1 MSADSP
7 LRSGGLAERMAA
19 CVRSWDQHV
28 RGTGYPQM
36 TVHPA
41 GTPDHELP
49 CGHILDKTSSRLVF
63 QWPGQHPAAPAT
75 LEAAVL
81 AEAGGGR

>member
-1 MSADSP
+1 
-7 LRSGGLAERMAA
+7 
-19 CVRSWDQHV
+19 
-28 RGTGYPQM
+28 M

-49 CGHILDKTSSRLVF
+49 AGHVLDKTSSRLVF
-63 QWPGQHPAAPAT
+63 QWPGSQHPATPAT
-75 LEAAVL
+75 AEEAVL

>member
-1 MSADSP
+1 
-7 LRSGGLAERMAA
+7 MAA

-28 RGTGYPQM
+28 RGTGDPQL

-49 CGHILDKTSSRLVF
+49 SGYVLDKTSSRLVF
-63 QWPGQHPAAPAT
+63 QWPGRLPAAQTIA
-75 LEAAVL
+75 EAAVL
-81 AEAGGGR
+81 AEAGGR